1 VRLPSVSIA
10 VVCVAVPAALAAG
23 GNRLITESAIGGG
36 SLGQTRAAYAAAYG
50 SPLRTDR
57 LEGNLTRVVYRQR
70 VEVYFRSGSAAG
82 IAVVV
87 AGSAFRTGKGV
98 GPCSPAAAVRAA
110 YPGSARV
117 PLAGPEYAY
126 RLGSRLWFEIEAG
139 KVAAV
144 ALGTKAAAFYAANT
158 APCH

>member
-1 VRLPSVSIA
+1 MRLVLASVA
-10 VVCVAVPAALAAG
+10 VACAAVPAALAAG
-23 GNRLITESAIGGG
+23 GSTLITQSSIGTA

-50 SPLRTDR
+50 TALSTDR
-57 LEGNLTRVVYRQR
+57 LEGNLTRVVYRR
-70 VEVYFRSGSAAG
+70 HVDVYFAAGKSGG
-82 IAVVV
+82 IAVVA
-87 AGSAFRTGKGV
+87 AGASFRTAKGV
-98 GPCSPAAAVRAA
+98 GPCSPAAAVKAA

-126 RLGSRLWFEIEAG
+126 RLGPRLWFEIEAG

-158 APCH
+158 TPCR